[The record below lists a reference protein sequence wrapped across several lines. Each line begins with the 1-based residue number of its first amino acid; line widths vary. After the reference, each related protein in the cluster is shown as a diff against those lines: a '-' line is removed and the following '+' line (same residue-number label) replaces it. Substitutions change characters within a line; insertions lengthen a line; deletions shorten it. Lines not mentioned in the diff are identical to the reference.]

1 MKLIV
6 KLILLF
12 LFSAEANIK
21 IYFGISMVFDTD
33 FHGIKGVFVSEGM
46 GWRNVSA
53 EKQKRFSL
61 LSFGILVT
69 FAAGILIKCVSL
81 SAVN

>member
-1 MKLIV
+1 MA
-6 KLILLF
+6 F
-12 LFSAEANIK
+12 DANL
-21 IYFGISMVFDTD
+21 
-33 FHGIKGVFVSEGM
+33 HGIKGVFVSEGM
-46 GWRNVSA
+46 GRRNVSA
-53 EKQKRFSL
+53 ENQKRFSL